1 MNKKQLWLIAQ
12 VKKDTGK
19 SFDRSYLHKI
29 EVGELTTPGI
39 ISSIRKIL
47 ELPTPK

>member
-1 MNKKQLWLIAQ
+1 MNKKQLWLIEE

-19 SFDRSYLHKI
+19 YFDRSYLHKI

-39 ISSIRKIL
+39 ISRIRKIL